1 MSALQFINGY
11 LTIQYNLD
19 TSEKEKPVMN
29 VDDVYL
35 VQHHLYVHDTS
46 IFPDERQ
53 RIQLALLILLQAYT
67 ATRPRVLVYKRID
80 KEKMR
85 DHYFG
90 WEDDI
95 TEAEVGEWDPEV
107 DDFKTISYRD
117 INLFLLKGEDGGKDL
132 PAMEVTL
139 RYTKGWERR
148 EKP

>member
-1 MSALQFINGY
+1 MSALQYINGY
-11 LTIQYNLD
+11 LTIQYHLD

-67 ATRPRVLVYKRID
+67 ATRPRVLVYKHID

-95 TEAEVGEWDPEV
+95 TEAEVAEWDPDV

-117 INLFLLKGEDGGKDL
+117 INLFLLKGEDGGRDL